1 MIDPTQTARY
11 RALSLLAAGA
21 AAAFVGTSPPAHAA
35 PHAVPHDP
43 PAVAETHPSGDAIFL
58 ATFSHQPVFLAPAAH
73 QLPDHQL
80 PDVAVAR
87 HDASIN
93 LTTFGDRSPR

>member
-35 PHAVPHDP
+35 PHAEHHDP
-43 PAVAETHPSGDAIFL
+43 PAVAETHPSGDSIVL
-58 ATFSHQPVFLAPAAH
+58 ATFSHQPVFLAPVPH
-73 QLPDHQL
+73 QP
-80 PDVAVAR
+80 PGDVAVAR